1 MLLLSF
7 TTIKKEVYI
16 GLYIYMRVRL
26 YIYNLIYSKFNL
38 DSRFKN
44 LYVKGKVLILTLT
57 HSYLEENIE
66 YLKTSS

>member
-16 GLYIYMRVRL
+16 GLYIYMRIRL

>member
-16 GLYIYMRVRL
+16 GLYIHMRIRL

-44 LYVKGKVLILTLT
+44 LYVKGKVLTLTLT